1 MKKRRLFVSFLIIIS
16 VISIISISSLAKNG
30 EKDYLD
36 GFLVSHIHINL
47 SCKGCLTQRKTN
59 AGCAIFKDG
68 RLLLVK
74 HKITGKWGFPGGR
87 DKLNGELAF
96 QTAYRETLEETGL
109 IVSIEDFIAEFKNSF
124 RLYKCDILQDTKKF
138 DTDNVIKFK
147 YFSKSEIA
155 DLMHNHRKELRY
167 DHQFDIIYSQFDK
180 LSNQNIL
187 L

>member
-1 MKKRRLFVSFLIIIS
+1 MRKKRLFLGFFIIIS
-16 VISIISISSLAKNG
+16 IVSISSLAKNG
-30 EKDYLD
+30 ERNYLD
-36 GFLVSHIHINL
+36 DFLTSHIHINL

-109 IVSIEDFIAEFKNSF
+109 VVSIEDFIAEFRNSF
-124 RLYKCDILQDTKKF
+124 RLYKCDILQDIKKF
-138 DTDNVIKFK
+138 DTENVIKFR

-155 DLMHNHRKELRY
+155 DLMYHHRKDLRY
-167 DHQFDIIYSQFDK
+167 DHQFDIIYSKFDK
-180 LSNQNIL
+180 LSNQQVL